1 MPQIDF
7 TRNLKN
13 LAGTEPLMRNLTADE
28 IEQQQKEFLRKKP
41 ADVPAPA
48 AAEQDAL
55 TPVLAEASQIL
66 KEAAG
71 EAVKTAAP
79 EYPFPTRV
87 PCTLSYVAVSVL
99 MAPNATG
106 GKEKLERFQLAR
118 EIYNAKEPV
127 KLKAEQITV
136 IKDAIG
142 SSEWPPLVAGQAL
155 DMLDE

>member
-41 ADVPAPA
+41 ADAPAPA
-48 AAEQDAL
+48 VEAEPAQSDVSA
-55 TPVLAEASQIL
+55 PVLE
-66 KEAAG
+66 EG
-71 EAVKTAAP
+71 VKKDAAP
-79 EYPFPTRV
+79 EYPFPIRV